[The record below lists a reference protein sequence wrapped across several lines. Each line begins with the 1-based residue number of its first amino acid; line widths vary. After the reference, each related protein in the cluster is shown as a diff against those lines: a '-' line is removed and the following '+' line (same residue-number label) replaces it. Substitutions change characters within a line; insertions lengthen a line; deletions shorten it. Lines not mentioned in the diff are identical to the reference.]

1 MKVLQNKK
9 IKLWLVVK
17 LESQQWT
24 TCVMCS
30 SRSSSE
36 RTRCEERKKINRD
49 ARNKP
54 GMSSLFHL
62 QASLR
67 VQYNYQET
75 SSIWLKKLVNIVHS
89 VNSQCYLSLSFLVV
103 YLFSSISLSC
113 GIKYVC
119 RNKMLQ
125 YSWMHAKREREKENS
140 VLGCIKRFNFNTHS
154 I

>member
-1 MKVLQNKK
+1 MKVLQNKVVACCK
-9 IKLWLVVK
+9 TRITTMNDVCDVQFEVIKWKNKMRGEEK
-17 LESQQWT
+17 LIETQ
-24 TCVMCS
+24 
-30 SRSSSE
+30 
-36 RTRCEERKKINRD
+36 
-49 ARNKP
+49 

-75 SSIWLKKLVNIVHS
+75 SSIWLEEKLVNIVHS
-89 VNSQCYLSLSFLVV
+89 VNSQRYLSLSFLVV

-125 YSWMHAKREREKENS
+125 YSWMHAKREGKFRS
-140 VLGCIKRFNFNTHS
+140 RMH
-154 I
+154 

>member
-1 MKVLQNKK
+1 MKEQDAK
-9 IKLWLVVK
+9 
-17 LESQQWT
+17 
-24 TCVMCS
+24 
-30 SRSSSE
+30 RG
-36 RTRCEERKKINRD
+36 KKINRD

-154 I
+154 ILESGRQKNYIHRDDSIRLSTIISGICD